1 MLEVHFPLTGL
12 SRETRPVR
20 LVHHRDDPT
29 STANRLV
36 SGDLLHL
43 ESLKRSQDVVLSDV
57 VRGGFLGEIVEHIL
71 RQPRWQILRDVAMV
85 VGGGTGLAA
94 FYRSA
99 LASIRAG
106 NVGG

>member
-1 MLEVHFPLTGL
+1 M
-12 SRETRPVR
+12 R
-20 LVHHRDDPT
+20 LIQHRDDLT
-29 STANRLV
+29 STANRLA
-36 SGDLLHL
+36 SGDLLHF
-43 ESLKRSQDVVLSDV
+43 ESLKRSRNVVLGNV
-57 VRGGFLGEIVEHIL
+57 VRGIFLGEIVEHIL